1 MSSMKTSRRWRSS
14 SRASSPGRDTLTAC
28 SNCRCPTLSMMRGD
42 CLTTN
47 PESEGDRLP
56 ATYANFL
63 ILNKAVIYPTYN
75 QPEKDEEARKQ
86 IQLAFP
92 DREIIGVDSQ
102 TIIRQH
108 GSIHCITMQLPEG
121 ALRDSTFHI

>member
-1 MSSMKTSRRWRSS
+1 MEQEI
-14 SRASSPGRDTLTAC
+14 L
-28 SNCRCPTLSMMRGD
+28 
-42 CLTTN
+42 
-47 PESEGDRLP
+47 RLP

-92 DREIIGVDSQ
+92 DRKSDCFRMKSLLFSDKKSLVCPTEVNRRRNLS
-102 TIIRQH
+102 
-108 GSIHCITMQLPEG
+108 LE
-121 ALRDSTFHI
+121 

>member
-1 MSSMKTSRRWRSS
+1 
-14 SRASSPGRDTLTAC
+14 
-28 SNCRCPTLSMMRGD
+28 MMRA
-42 CLTTN
+42 TASPN

-121 ALRDSTFHI
+121 ALRDSTSTFNI

>member
-1 MSSMKTSRRWRSS
+1 MKKLHWLFMAICLAVMPALQSC
-14 SRASSPGRDTLTAC
+14 DE
-28 SNCRCPTLSMMRGD
+28 GD

-108 GSIHCITMQLPEG
+108 
-121 ALRDSTFHI
+121 AASTASPCSCPREPSETQNSTLNTQHLTFNIKSKK